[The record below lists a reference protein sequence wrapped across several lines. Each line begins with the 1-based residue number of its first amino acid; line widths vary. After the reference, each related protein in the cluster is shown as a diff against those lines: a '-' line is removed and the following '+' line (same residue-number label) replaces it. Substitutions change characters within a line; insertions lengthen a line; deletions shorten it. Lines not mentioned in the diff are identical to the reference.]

1 MAAGNGRGPLAGIRV
16 IDFGWVWAGGIPGQ
30 LLADLGAEVI
40 KVESL
45 KRLDYMR
52 QGRPLKGTR
61 PDPEQ
66 NPWFHALNRNKLS
79 VTLNLAHPAGVELA
93 RRLILKG
100 DVVIENFTPG
110 FMKRIGLDY
119 PSLQREKPDLV
130 MLSMSGTGQF
140 GPLAGIRSYA
150 TIIAA
155 LSGMDSLVG
164 YPGERVLGMQQPYA
178 DANAGIH
185 AVFAI
190 LVALHHRRRT
200 GRGQFIDLAQI
211 ETGVGVMGEALM
223 ETLMTKRV
231 PGTQGNDY
239 PGFAPHGH
247 YPCQG
252 DDAWVAIAVRSDEE
266 WGALCRA
273 LDAEALL
280 ADPRFESAPDRWRHR
295 RELDRALGE
304 WTRRLTPYEVTVRLQ
319 QAGVAAAP
327 ILGPAELLADPHF
340 RARGTFVEVEHPV
353 LGTEVIYGAAWRMS
367 RTPVGVRR
375 HAPLLGEHNQEVF
388 GRLLGLSLEEI
399 HQLAQEEVIV

>member
-1 MAAGNGRGPLAGIRV
+1 MERAGAPGPLAGVRV

-40 KVESL
+40 KVESR

-52 QGRPLKGTR
+52 QGRPLRGTR

-66 NPWFHALNRNKLS
+66 NPWFHALNRGKLS
-79 VTLNLAHPAGVELA
+79 VTLNLTHPKGIELA
-93 RRLILKG
+93 RRLCLAG

-110 FMKRIGLDY
+110 FMARIGLDY
-119 PSLQREKPDLV
+119 PALRAENPRLV
-130 MLSMSGTGQF
+130 MLSMSGTGQS

-185 AVFAI
+185 AVFAV
-190 LVALHHRRRT
+190 LVALRHRRRT
-200 GRGQFIDLAQI
+200 GRGQLIDLAQL
-211 ETGVGVMGEALM
+211 ETAVGVMGEALM
-223 ETLMTKRV
+223 ETLLTGRV

-247 YPCQG
+247 YPCLG
-252 DDAWVAIAVRSDEE
+252 SDAWVAVAVRSDAE
-266 WGALCRA
+266 W
-273 LDAEALL
+273 EALTDAL
-280 ADPRFESAPDRWRHR
+280 GAAPLRADARFATAAGRWRHR

-304 WTRRLTPYEVTVRLQ
+304 WTRRFAPYELTVRLQ
-319 QAGVAAAP
+319 RAGVAAAP
-327 ILGPAELLADPHF
+327 ILGPAELVADAHF

-353 LGTEVIYGAAWRMS
+353 LGREVIYGGAWRMS
-367 RTPVGVRR
+367 RTPVGVRGR
-375 HAPLLGEHNQEVF
+375 APLLGEHNQDVF
-388 GRLLGLSLEEI
+388 GRLLGL
-399 HQLAQEEVIV
+399 APEEVARLAAEDVIV